1 MDTAVLEMGNGNRS
15 TFATNMNEHSSRSHS
30 MLSIVITS
38 TNSVTGQR
46 YVSHS
51 KGEKP
56 NAGARGFPWLGTAQR
71 ERIVPYKSIVQI
83 TYRLEPV
90 NCSLGRFS
98 Y

>member
-1 MDTAVLEMGNGNRS
+1 
-15 TFATNMNEHSSRSHS
+15 

-56 NAGARGFPWLGTAQR
+56 NAGARGFP
-71 ERIVPYKSIVQI
+71 
-83 TYRLEPV
+83 
-90 NCSLGRFS
+90 
-98 Y
+98 